1 MASSSNSIKYPPL
14 LYEEGKSPLQ
24 HRSMNHNCFVS
35 KIGILREGLGVDVW
49 DKLKDSSL
57 GVFIKFA
64 ELEYTWAAQR
74 VHFLLT
80 HQLRINNIH
89 EVWSLIDN
97 RPIRFSLNE
106 FAEITRLNCDA
117 FDLLENFD
125 VDHHDFWKEMKIPT
139 TLDGPM
145 WSELVKVIDSSKT
158 WHLDKR
164 MMVGRLCLLSVCVHG
179 IHHTSRIP
187 LATAKRVLDPVA
199 FEKHPWGRVAF
210 SSLVNS
216 VKMVD
221 YDRDS
226 YTIHGC
232 VHALLIWLYESVT
245 GIGESYGVRRIET
258 TGVPL
263 LDWRSSRKRINFTN
277 FIQNE
282 KKLHGQVRVRH
293 MVHVSEE
300 NMYPL
305 WSDTDEHTDLHLDE
319 LLKDLI
325 HNRLSLDAWSCVKT
339 VGISSKKKK
348 RSAEADKV
356 NDNRGCNPKK
366 KRLTDSD
373 PKCEQGENVTNMED
387 GKDDKSISLDIWRA
401 IEKMNETISDLGKT
415 LNSRI
420 DALESKF
427 ETFVE
432 KKMTV
437 FKEEMGERIK
447 ALEKERKE
455 PKDADVRNDATSHT
469 INDDEGTSKTP
480 SWIVEMKQ
488 TSQDE
493 FPVQRVVRKESVKV
507 GKKETSKK
515 KKITGLASDDVEDI
529 TTQVQ
534 KAKLKI
540 ASSSEDTWSNKED
553 QLVHKKLEV
562 TLNRLGEALTK
573 LDGPGPS
580 KTSRRVPQLAGSQKY
595 PYLGNSTVKRIITE
609 GDNVLGDHLKPV
621 DDEKHQRLLDFLSLD
636 KEEPLSTS
644 NAAVRFYWKIMTPRK
659 HWPSYDYG
667 WLTEHHM
674 GCAMAMFR
682 RRYMRE
688 PCPYPKERIAFL
700 DQDLMTT
707 LKKDYIQFDMGPK
720 NFVFRDSY
728 VKHVFGEYPEES
740 ATNKKWWIDVDNLYA
755 CLFVNGNHW
764 VALDIDLRGKKIH
777 IYDSIPTLV
786 NDEQMAIAC
795 LPLRRM
801 IPAMLSDMIPET
813 NRKKSRAMLELRR
826 VKKNVPRNENPGD
839 CGVYA
844 LKYIECLALGKTFD
858 GLCDENMLALR
869 IKLAAE
875 LYDEVRELAIP
886 PNMTDSPPRAVII
899 PSLVDESL

>member
-1 MASSSNSIKYPPL
+1 MTSSSNSIKYPPL

-49 DKLKDSSL
+49 EKLKQSSL
-57 GVFIKFA
+57 GVFIKFS

-89 EVWSLIDN
+89 EVWSLIGD

-106 FAEITRLNCDA
+106 FAEITSLNCDA
-117 FDLLENFD
+117 FDPLDNFD

-145 WSELVKVIDSSKT
+145 WSELLKVMDFSKT
-158 WHLDKR
+158 WHVDKR
-164 MMVGRLCLLSVCVHG
+164 MMV
-179 IHHTSRIP
+179 
-187 LATAKRVLDPVA
+187 
-199 FEKHPWGRVAF
+199 
-210 SSLVNS
+210 
-216 VKMVD
+216 
-221 YDRDS
+221 
-226 YTIHGC
+226 
-232 VHALLIWLYESVT
+232 
-245 GIGESYGVRRIET
+245 
-258 TGVPL
+258 
-263 LDWRSSRKRINFTN
+263 
-277 FIQNE
+277 
-282 KKLHGQVRVRH
+282 
-293 MVHVSEE
+293 
-300 NMYPL
+300 
-305 WSDTDEHTDLHLDE
+305 
-319 LLKDLI
+319 
-325 HNRLSLDAWSCVKT
+325 
-339 VGISSKKKK
+339 
-348 RSAEADKV
+348 
-356 NDNRGCNPKK
+356 
-366 KRLTDSD
+366 DSD

-480 SWIVEMKQ
+480 
-488 TSQDE
+488 
-493 FPVQRVVRKESVKV
+493 
-507 GKKETSKK
+507 
-515 KKITGLASDDVEDI
+515 
-529 TTQVQ
+529 
-534 KAKLKI
+534 
-540 ASSSEDTWSNKED
+540 
-553 QLVHKKLEV
+553 
-562 TLNRLGEALTK
+562 
-573 LDGPGPS
+573 
-580 KTSRRVPQLAGSQKY
+580 
-595 PYLGNSTVKRIITE
+595 
-609 GDNVLGDHLKPV
+609 
-621 DDEKHQRLLDFLSLD
+621 
-636 KEEPLSTS
+636 
-644 NAAVRFYWKIMTPRK
+644 
-659 HWPSYDYG
+659 
-667 WLTEHHM
+667 
-674 GCAMAMFR
+674 
-682 RRYMRE
+682 
-688 PCPYPKERIAFL
+688 
-700 DQDLMTT
+700 
-707 LKKDYIQFDMGPK
+707 
-720 NFVFRDSY
+720 
-728 VKHVFGEYPEES
+728 
-740 ATNKKWWIDVDNLYA
+740 
-755 CLFVNGNHW
+755 
-764 VALDIDLRGKKIH
+764 KIH

-886 PNMTDSPPRAVII
+886 ANMTDSPPRAKAIII

>member
-1 MASSSNSIKYPPL
+1 M
-14 LYEEGKSPLQ
+14 
-24 HRSMNHNCFVS
+24 
-35 KIGILREGLGVDVW
+35 
-49 DKLKDSSL
+49 
-57 GVFIKFA
+57 
-64 ELEYTWAAQR
+64 
-74 VHFLLT
+74 
-80 HQLRINNIH
+80 IH
-89 EVWSLIDN
+89 
-97 RPIRFSLNE
+97 
-106 FAEITRLNCDA
+106 
-117 FDLLENFD
+117 
-125 VDHHDFWKEMKIPT
+125 
-139 TLDGPM
+139 
-145 WSELVKVIDSSKT
+145 
-158 WHLDKR
+158 
-164 MMVGRLCLLSVCVHG
+164 
-179 IHHTSRIP
+179 
-187 LATAKRVLDPVA
+187 VL
-199 FEKHPWGRVAF
+199 
-210 SSLVNS
+210 
-216 VKMVD
+216 
-221 YDRDS
+221 
-226 YTIHGC
+226 
-232 VHALLIWLYESVT
+232 
-245 GIGESYGVRRIET
+245 
-258 TGVPL
+258 
-263 LDWRSSRKRINFTN
+263 
-277 FIQNE
+277 
-282 KKLHGQVRVRH
+282 
-293 MVHVSEE
+293 EE

-305 WSDTDEHTDLHLDE
+305 WSDSNEHTDPHLEE
-319 LLKDLI
+319 LIKDLI
-325 HNRLSLDAWSCVKT
+325 HNRLSLDVWICGKT

-348 RSAEADKV
+348 RTAEADKV

-366 KRLTDSD
+366 KRWTDSD

-469 INDDEGTSKTP
+469 INDDEGTSKAP

-493 FPVQRVVRKESVKV
+493 FPVQRVVKKVYTIKNKKKEEDEISENLPLFEKKESLKV
-507 GKKETSKK
+507 EKKETSKK

-534 KAKLKI
+534 KAKLRI
-540 ASSSEDTWSNKED
+540 ASSSEDTWYNEED
-553 QLVHKKLEV
+553 QLVHEKLEV
-562 TLNRLGEALTK
+562 TLNCLGEALTK

-580 KTSRRVPQLAGSQKY
+580 KTSRRMPQLAESQKY
-595 PYLGNSTVKRIITE
+595 PYLGNSTIKRIITE
-609 GDNVLGDHLKPV
+609 GDNVLGDHLKPAG
-621 DDEKHQRLLDFLSLD
+621 DEKNQRLLDFLSLD

-688 PCPYPKERIAFL
+688 PCPYPKERIAF
-700 DQDLMTT
+700 
-707 LKKDYIQFDMGPK
+707 FDMGPK

-755 CLFVNGNHW
+755 YLFVNENHW

-777 IYDSIPTLV
+777 IYDSIPTMV
-786 NDEQMAIAC
+786 SDDQMAIDC

-801 IPAMLSDMIPET
+801 IPAMLSDMIPAT
-813 NRKKSRAMLELRR
+813 HKLFIFQI
-826 VKKNVPRNENPGD
+826 D
-839 CGVYA
+839 
-844 LKYIECLALGKTFD
+844 
-858 GLCDENMLALR
+858 NMQR
-869 IKLAAE
+869 CSTCY
-875 LYDEVRELAIP
+875 LYLVCIDIL
-886 PNMTDSPPRAVII
+886 DSK
-899 PSLVDESL
+899 